1 MALYTSYYANQLALV
16 EDQEQAPEAVVLTRP
31 SVIRRTV
38 DLNGPLLEYREASR
52 LIDAPSHQQTP
63 QLRGTPLAS
72 LHMLPP
78 SAYVQKPLSN
88 CAVKFAALAPSKTRS
103 SVNACAWFP
112 DGRRCLTATQ
122 AGEFCMWG
130 GQTFQFETIIQAHET
145 PIRDIVF
152 TRNGNFLVSGDDAG
166 NVRYWKPNLELVK
179 STSAHEEAVRQLSF
193 AKTDLKFA
201 TASDDGT
208 VRVWDFARVT
218 SEHVLTGHGGD
229 VRSVDWHPRSS
240 LLVSGSKDSI
250 VKLWDARAGGSVGT
264 LHGHKATIMATKFN
278 AINGNWI
285 LTASRDQTCKL
296 FDVRMQA
303 EIANFVGQGSDVT
316 QVAWHPLQE
325 DVFVSGSQDGSMCFW
340 SVGERGYVEKV
351 PGVHE
356 GVINTFG
363 WNPAGHL
370 LVSGGGDALTK
381 FWCRGRPGDPFLEQ
395 QRAAQMELL
404 DPNELPIG
412 DTGGARDPRA
422 LQSRG
427 VDRRRDIAVAATDP
441 RQVSKVHMSRAR
453 GSQARTDARIQQGKQ
468 SAVPVGRGRVG
479 GGGAGLGRLG
489 GAAAVVVGGGSDVGG
504 RPKPGGPVART
515 GGVKAGGVKKTTKVG
530 AKKKTVVAARRK

>member
-1 MALYTSYYANQLALV
+1 MSHCPST
-16 EDQEQAPEAVVLTRP
+16 PRC

-52 LIDAPSHQQTP
+52 LIDAPTHQQTP
-63 QLRGTPLAS
+63 QLRGTGMAS
-72 LHMLPP
+72 LRMLPP
-78 SAYVQKPLSN
+78 SAYVHKSVTN
-88 CAVKFAALAPSKTRS
+88 AAIKFACVAPSKTRS
-103 SVNACAWFP
+103 SVNASAWFP

-145 PIRDIVF
+145 PIRDMVF

-179 STSAHEEAVRQLSF
+179 STSAHQESVRQIAF

-218 SEHVLTGHGGD
+218 SDHVLSGHGGD
-229 VRSVDWHPRSS
+229 VKSVDWHPRSS

-250 VKLWDARAGGSVGT
+250 VKLWDARAGASVGT
-264 LHGHKATIMATKFN
+264 LHGHKATITATRFN

-303 EIANFVGQGSDVT
+303 EIATFVGHGSDIT

-325 DVFVSGSQDGSMCFW
+325 DVFVSGGHDGSMCFW
-340 SVGERGYVEKV
+340 LAGSDSYVEKV
-351 PGVHE
+351 PGVHD
-356 GVINTFG
+356 GTIYTFG

-370 LVSGGGDALTK
+370 LVSGGGDAATK

-404 DPNELPIG
+404 DPNEMPL
-412 DTGGARDPRA
+412 GGLGGEAGRMERRDPRVA
-422 LQSRG
+422 QSQGHAR
-427 VDRRRDIAVAATDP
+427 VLAAATDP
-441 RQVSKVHMSRAR
+441 RQVKHVGGAGTRAR
-453 GSQARTDARIQQGKQ
+453 ADVRIQRGKQ
-468 SAVPVGRGRVG
+468 SAVPVGRRGGVAVG
-479 GGGAGLGRLG
+479 SGTKTAG
-489 GAAAVVVGGGSDVGG
+489 GG
-504 RPKPGGPVART
+504 RPAVGPAARAGAAPAARAGGVKT
-515 GGVKAGGVKKTTKVG
+515 GGVKKVT
-530 AKKKTVVAARRK
+530 AKKKTGAVVAARRK